1 VGGRKCGRR
10 EACARAG
17 AGDEIC
23 ELAHQDFVEIIGEVI
38 VEVVRNDTITFSAR
52 RTQKSERAIDWS
64 RPSQS
69 VRSTYDRTI

>member
-1 VGGRKCGRR
+1 VGGWKCGRR
-10 EACARAG
+10 EVCARAG

-23 ELAHQDFVEIIGEVI
+23 ELAHQDFGEIIGEI
-38 VEVVRNDTITFSAR
+38 IGEVVRNDTITFSAR
-52 RTQKSERAIDWS
+52 SNQESEPAIDWS